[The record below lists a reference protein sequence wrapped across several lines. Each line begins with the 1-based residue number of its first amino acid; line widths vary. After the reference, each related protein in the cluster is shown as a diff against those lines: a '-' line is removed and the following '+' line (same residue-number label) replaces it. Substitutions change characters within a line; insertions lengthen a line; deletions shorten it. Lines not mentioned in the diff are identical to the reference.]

1 MQEEISKTQR
11 KKEMHELQKLGV
23 ELVGL
28 SDVQL
33 DSLSLDEGLKA
44 AILDAKRIKSHE
56 ARRRQMQYIG
66 RLMRE
71 LDAAPIRAQVEAL
84 SQGSAASA
92 AAHKRLEAW
101 REKLLADDSAL
112 TEFAVVF
119 PNTDLQQ
126 LRVLIRNAKKE
137 REAAKPPRSY
147 RELFRFIKACSGSN
161 PS

>member
-23 ELVGL
+23 ELADL
-28 SDVQL
+28 SEMQL
-33 DSLSLDEGLKA
+33 KSLLLDEDLRNA
-44 AILDAKRIKSHE
+44 VLEAKRIRSHE
-56 ARRRQMQYIG
+56 AKRRQMQYIG

-71 LDAAPIRAQVEAL
+71 LDPAPIRAQLEAL

-101 REKLLADDSAL
+101 REKLLADDAAL
-112 TEFAVVF
+112 TEFAAAF
-119 PNTDLQQ
+119 PGADLQV
-126 LRVLIRNAKKE
+126 LRSLIRNSRKE
-137 REAAKPPRSY
+137 KLETKPPRAQ